1 MISSTIVPFSARIVS
16 TPASNVTD
24 RISFVQATSMSLIFV
39 LVVRLFFNKQKTAY
53 EMRISDCSSAVCA
66 SDLNLTRATVPK
78 ARCPGPEAFCHC
90 GDIGQRAHLALPF
103 GFDGEQAC
111 RRRWVDALTKHDFI
125 DDRHLVGA
133 DRLDAGI
140 ERTSCLRGIDARFN
154 KAEILV
160 EEIGREHV

>member
-1 MISSTIVPFSARIVS
+1 
-16 TPASNVTD
+16 
-24 RISFVQATSMSLIFV
+24 
-39 LVVRLFFNKQKTAY
+39 
-53 EMRISDCSSAVCA
+53 MRISDWSSDVCSS
-66 SDLNLTRATVPK
+66 DLLPRRHCFARVGQARSSWDLQGNLTRATVPK
-78 ARCPGPEAFCHC
+78 ARCPGPEAFGHC

-140 ERTSCLRGIDARFN
+140 ERTSCLRGIDARFK

-160 EEIGREHV
+160 EDRILDCDRQREDAVPPALNWSKTFHHP